1 MPSRNFVREIKA
13 ENIKDIN
20 PSDIIY
26 LALKD
31 GSIVLISDNDEET
44 IDYEDIK
51 SIETSSRRISNKNF
65 YNRKYNQINNQ
76 TKTSSSHLREND
88 KIITQINI

>member
-20 PSDIIY
+20 PLDIIY

-51 SIETSSRRISNKNF
+51 SIE
-65 YNRKYNQINNQ
+65 
-76 TKTSSSHLREND
+76 SSSQR
-88 KIITQINI
+88 I